1 MSDVWNFYKDK
12 TPNSAICVLCDKK
25 INRCNNT
32 SRLIDHLKK
41 SHHTNDQVIK
51 VILKKQEINSKQT
64 TLNIR
69 DNSLSTTD
77 YRIHPSD
84 EQINNLIAEFI
95 VLDCQAYNVVENEA
109 FKKLIKIAFPRYH
122 LPGRD
127 FFKKLISDL
136 HEK

>member
-1 MSDVWNFYKDK
+1 M
-12 TPNSAICVLCDKK
+12 
-25 INRCNNT
+25 
-32 SRLIDHLKK
+32 
-41 SHHTNDQVIK
+41 
-51 VILKKQEINSKQT
+51 ILKKQEINSKQT

-69 DNSLSTTD
+69 DNSLSSTD

-84 EQINNLIAEFI
+84 EQINNFIVEFN

-109 FKKLIKIAFPRYH
+109 FKKLTKIAFPRYH

>member
-1 MSDVWNFYKDK
+1 
-12 TPNSAICVLCDKK
+12 
-25 INRCNNT
+25 
-32 SRLIDHLKK
+32 
-41 SHHTNDQVIK
+41 

-69 DNSLSTTD
+69 DNSSTID

-95 VLDCQAYNVVENEA
+95 LLDCQAYYVVETEA
-109 FKKLIKIAFPRYH
+109 FQKLIKIAFPRYH

-127 FFKKLISDL
+127 FFKKLIFDL